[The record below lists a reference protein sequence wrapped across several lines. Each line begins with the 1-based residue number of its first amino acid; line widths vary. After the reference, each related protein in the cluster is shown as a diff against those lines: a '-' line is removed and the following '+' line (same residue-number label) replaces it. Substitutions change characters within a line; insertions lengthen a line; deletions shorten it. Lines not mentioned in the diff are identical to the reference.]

1 MKKGLGIGALVAV
14 AFVLAIATA
23 GSRGGESEAVAA
35 EATLDDEA
43 ASMGHAS
50 AAAQE
55 ASIPE
60 DHLPRWTAD
69 GELKRPESWQEWVM
83 VGASIGLNY
92 SEEDFEPVP
101 SDDGGPGSFHNI
113 YMQPWSYRHF
123 RETGELPEGTMFILS
138 MFSPSKNADPARGG
152 WYEEG
157 PGFLAEIHLK
167 QEDLHESGWGFY
179 GYVMDSE
186 SASMIPGETACYSCH
201 AQEAMYDHVFVQFYP
216 ALVDRLSSQEEMGAR
231 ADH

>member
-1 MKKGLGIGALVAV
+1 MKKGLGIGALGAA
-14 AFVLAIATA
+14 AFVLAIAFATA
-23 GSRGGESEAVAA
+23 GSWDGESEALAA

-69 GELKRPESWQEWVM
+69 GGLQRPESWQEWVM

-101 SDDGGPGSFHNI
+101 SDDGGFV
-113 YMQPWSYRHF
+113 
-123 RETGELPEGTMFILS
+123 T
-138 MFSPSKNADPARGG
+138 NATLF
-152 WYEEG
+152 E
-157 PGFLAEIHLK
+157 K
-167 QEDLHESGWGFY
+167 
-179 GYVMDSE
+179 
-186 SASMIPGETACYSCH
+186 T
-201 AQEAMYDHVFVQFYP
+201 
-216 ALVDRLSSQEEMGAR
+216 GAR
-231 ADH
+231 IRVCGRFGSGSELEPFMAAHS